1 VLRSRVERAPRG
13 FIVSLRYGLATGVIL
28 LLTRLA
34 RAQLQVPVLELDWHA
49 PEGCPTAAEVQ
60 SEVMRLVGSNA
71 LPGRQLFVHAEAKNE
86 GLAQWTLTLQTSIE
100 DSVGE
105 RSLAGKSC
113 RAVTDAAVLTL
124 ALTLNPELKLPES
137 TLVPAE
143 TMPKDPNASGP
154 WTERGAPQSV
164 PNVPQRHQS
173 KAEPLHGLVRTRV
186 GLREAAVAKPY
197 GEFGLGLGISYAQF
211 HSWLLGSFTVDGN
224 AHSFK
229 SGAGAHFW
237 EGSIASV
244 NCYSFARGAFDVA
257 PCLGLDWTRVRGDG
271 YGFDRPAA
279 GAIHWF
285 SAVFGASLGW
295 QLHPSGWLKLDGY
308 GLVPLKRP
316 TAFATPGRLEDL
328 LQPQIVGAEVDF
340 GVEWQIW

>member
-1 VLRSRVERAPRG
+1 M
-13 FIVSLRYGLATGVIL
+13 SLRYGLATGFVL

-34 RAQLQVPVLELDWHA
+34 QAQLQAPVLVLDWHA

-71 LPGRQLFVHAEAKNE
+71 LPGRQLFVHAEAKNV

-100 DSVGE
+100 GSVGE

-113 RAVTDAAVLTL
+113 RAVADAAVLTL

-143 TMPKDPNASGP
+143 AMPKSPNAGGP
-154 WTERGAPQSV
+154 WIERGAPPSV
-164 PNVPQRHQS
+164 PNVPQRQ
-173 KAEPLHGLVRTRV
+173 KINGEPLHGLVRTRV
-186 GLREAAVAKPY
+186 GLREAAVSRLY
-197 GEFGLGLGISYAQF
+197 GEFGLGLGVSYAQF

-224 AHSFK
+224 ARSFK

-237 EGSIASV
+237 EASIASV
-244 NCYSFARGAFDVA
+244 NCYSFASGAFDVA
-257 PCLGLDWTRVRGDG
+257 PCLGLDWTLVRAHG
-271 YGFDRPAA
+271 YHFDSPET
-279 GAIHWF
+279 GTIHWF
-285 SAVFGASLGW
+285 SAVLGASLGW
-295 QLHPSGWLKLDGY
+295 QLHPSWWLKLDGY
-308 GLVPLKRP
+308 GLVPLRRP
-316 TAFATPGRLEDL
+316 IAFATPGRLEDL
-328 LQPQIVGAEVDF
+328 LRPQTVGAEADF